1 MNNWQIAGA
10 LSNMAA
16 DSFVR
21 QSSARQN
28 RIQSFAFV
36 IGASVCVLFCMVFA
50 ASSLLGLGQAYEIC
64 LDEKI
69 NPNDAP
75 LGSLVRLPGI
85 GIGKAGAIVAYRENF
100 SEGNG
105 VAFET
110 VDDLKK
116 VSGIGPKTVEN
127 ISGWLKFE

>member
-1 MNNWQIAGA
+1 
-10 LSNMAA
+10 MAA

-36 IGASVCVLFCMVFA
+36 IGASVCVLFCMGFA

-100 SEGNG
+100 SEKNG
-105 VAFET
+105 SRPVFET
-110 VDDLKK
+110 VDDLQK
-116 VSGIGPKTVEN
+116 VSGIGSKTVEN